1 MNSVVALAGESS
13 SSGMPEAIKTGLVD
27 GITVARDYV
36 IDGLAVVIP
45 VAMSISAIK
54 FGINVILSLF
64 HSFSPRRL
72 FL

>member
-1 MNSVVALAGESS
+1 MNSVVALTGEAS

-45 VAMSISAIK
+45 VAMSIFAIK

-64 HSFSPRRL
+64 HSL
-72 FL
+72 TNA